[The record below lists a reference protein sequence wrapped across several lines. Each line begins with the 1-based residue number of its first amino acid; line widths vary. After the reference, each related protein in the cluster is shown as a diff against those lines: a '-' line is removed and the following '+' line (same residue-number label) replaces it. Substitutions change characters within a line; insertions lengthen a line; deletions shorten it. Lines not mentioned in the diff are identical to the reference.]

1 MRVTFPLVSDTNGF
15 IQYPDKVTFFSNTQ
29 ILNGNVIADYTG
41 SQSLTQYT
49 PPPVTA
55 TANTKITRLAYLNRL
70 GAELVQVYT
79 LAQTNMSVQV
89 YKDKV
94 FAADFIDL
102 ADPQVA
108 AGLQALKAANIYTDA
123 RISEILT
130 TPIADL
136 EAYKS

>member
-1 MRVTFPLVSDTNGF
+1 MRVTFPLVTDANGF
-15 IQYPDKVTFFSNTQ
+15 VQYPDKIECFSNTV
-29 ILNGNVIADYTG
+29 LTGTSVIADYSG
-41 SQSLTQYT
+41 AESLTPYV
-49 PPPVTA
+49 PPAVV
-55 TANTKITRLAYLNRL
+55 ANTKITRLAYLNRL
-70 GAELVQVYT
+70 GAELVHVYT
-79 LAQTNMSVQV
+79 LAQTNVPVQV

-108 AGLQALKAANIYTDA
+108 TGLAMLKTAGIYTDA

-130 TPIADL
+130 TSIADL